1 MMVGVDTETGKRG
14 GRRNLGQDIIYE
26 RGINKKLNKKEINQS
41 QTNQETFYFL
51 ISIHGAK
58 RGCAG

>member
-26 RGINKKLNKKEINQS
+26 RGINKKLNKKRNKPVSNQPG
-41 QTNQETFYFL
+41 NFL
-51 ISIHGAK
+51 LSN
-58 RGCAG
+58 

>member
-14 GRRNLGQDIIYE
+14 GRRNLGQDIIHE

-41 QTNQETFYFL
+41 QTNQKTFYFL